1 MAIPFH
7 PGDPLTC
14 RQIRELD
21 ILAIEHVGIPGLVLM
36 ENAGRS
42 VAEFVHHLLPNP
54 ARASVL
60 VLCGPGNNGGDG
72 FVVAR
77 HLWNAGVSVRV
88 FLAQPAERIR
98 GDAATNLRIIERLE
112 LPITDAAQPAG
123 RAALL
128 AALPSADVI
137 VDALLGTGS
146 QGAPRGAMADLI
158 ALANSAPR
166 ARRIAIDLP
175 SGLDADH
182 GTPAEPCFRADATL
196 TFVAAKVGFEQPAA
210 RAVLGRVV
218 VIDVGIPRTLL
229 PGAAGPAAAGG

>member
-1 MAIPFH
+1 MAIPFD
-7 PGDPLTC
+7 PGDALTC

-42 VAEFVHHLLPNP
+42 VAEFVFELLPDP
-54 ARASVL
+54 ARASV
-60 VLCGPGNNGGDG
+60 VILCGPGNNGGDG

-77 HLWNAGVSVRV
+77 HLWNAGVPVHV
-88 FLAQPAERIR
+88 FLAQAAERIR

-112 LPITDAAQPAG
+112 LPIADASQPAD
-123 RAALL
+123 RAALQ
-128 AALPSADVI
+128 AALQSADVV
-137 VDALLGTGS
+137 VDGLLGTGS
-146 QGAPRGAMADLI
+146 QGAPRGPMAELI
-158 ALANSAPR
+158 ALANAAPR
-166 ARRIAIDLP
+166 AWRVAIDLP
-175 SGLDADH
+175 SGLDADR

-196 TFVAAKVGFEQPAA
+196 TFVAAKIGFEQPAA

-229 PGAAGPAAAGG
+229 PGVQGRPAPQS